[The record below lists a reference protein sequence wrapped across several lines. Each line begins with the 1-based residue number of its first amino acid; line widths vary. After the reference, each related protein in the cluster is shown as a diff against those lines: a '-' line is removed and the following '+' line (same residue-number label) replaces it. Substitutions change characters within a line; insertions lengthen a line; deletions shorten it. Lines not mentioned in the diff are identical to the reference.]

1 MPPLYLDIIEGP
13 RAGQSVALDTPKVI
27 GREGDVDIVVDD
39 ERASRRHARLSPSSS
54 GAVVEDLES
63 TNGTFVNQD
72 EVHGPAVLAP
82 GDELLVG
89 TTVLVLRD
97 AAARRQQSAVV
108 NVPPALA
115 AAERQPT
122 YVPRGGGGGGP
133 VVTGQPVG
141 RAPEVA
147 VPELDRLVDTRTKGK
162 AKVAPLAI
170 FVLVALAILIYI
182 VATQ

>member
-13 RAGQSVALDTPKVI
+13 RAGQTVALDAPKVI

-89 TTVLVLRD
+89 TTVFVLRD

-122 YVPRGGGGGGP
+122 YVPRSGGGAGA
-133 VVTGQPVG
+133 PVG